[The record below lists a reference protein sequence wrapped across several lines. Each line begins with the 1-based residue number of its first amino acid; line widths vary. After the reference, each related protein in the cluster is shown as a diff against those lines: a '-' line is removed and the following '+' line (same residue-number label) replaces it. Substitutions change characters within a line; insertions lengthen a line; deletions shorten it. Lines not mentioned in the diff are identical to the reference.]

1 MELLTPDIGL
11 VVWST
16 ISFLLLLVL
25 LKKFAWK
32 PIVESIDERNNSIKD
47 SLAQAEKAR
56 AEMAQLVAHNE
67 EVLKE
72 AKEERNNILREANK
86 VKEQIIADAKTR
98 AQAET
103 TKMMDDVREEVAIQK
118 QAVMTEMKNAA
129 AALAVEIAEKVI
141 SKDLNEGGKHQ
152 DYINELAANAT
163 LK

>member
-11 VVWST
+11 LFWST
-16 ISFLLLLVL
+16 LAFLLLLFI
-25 LKKFAWK
+25 LKKMAWK
-32 PIVESIDERNNSIKD
+32 PIISSIDARNKSIED

-86 VKEQIIADAKTR
+86 VKEQIIAEAKTK
-98 AQAET
+98 AQAESA
-103 TKMMDDVREEVAIQK
+103 KMMDDVRQEIATQK

-129 AALAVEIAEKVI
+129 AALAVEIAQKVI
-141 SKDLNEGGKHQ
+141 TKDLNEGNKHQ
-152 DYINELAANAT
+152 TYINELAEQAN
-163 LK
+163 LN